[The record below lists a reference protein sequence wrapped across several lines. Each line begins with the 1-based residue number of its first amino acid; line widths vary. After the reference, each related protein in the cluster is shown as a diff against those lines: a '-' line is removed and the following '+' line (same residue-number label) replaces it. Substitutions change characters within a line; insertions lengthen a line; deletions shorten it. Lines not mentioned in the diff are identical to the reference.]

1 LRFAYYYLCNVEEFG
16 FKLIPDKRRSNNRII
31 ENLLMMRRKSNL
43 SDDIFLMV
51 DFDNRV
57 CFSFGFIRDLLDN
70 SFVSLFGRD
79 ILGDRCS
86 LNREIVEFLA
96 DKFSFRIES
105 VDIREI
111 VSSAVSE
118 VKL

>member
-1 LRFAYYYLCNVEEFG
+1 
-16 FKLIPDKRRSNNRII
+16 
-31 ENLLMMRRKSNL
+31 MRRKSNL

-118 VKL
+118 VKLWPINSESLIGNELNGANGVRALEHSL